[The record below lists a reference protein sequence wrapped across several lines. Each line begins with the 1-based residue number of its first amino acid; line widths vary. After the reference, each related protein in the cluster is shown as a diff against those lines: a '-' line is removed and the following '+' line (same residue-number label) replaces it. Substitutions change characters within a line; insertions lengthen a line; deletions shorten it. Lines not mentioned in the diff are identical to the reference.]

1 MTNDF
6 LEAFPS
12 DKSFYLADPSK
23 VEIKANGG
31 ERWEVKRE
39 FYIKLDVA
47 LEGHL
52 DGTLKKGVVLPPI
65 NSNNECI
72 WGAIDVDGNI
82 YKDDDF
88 KKALLGQVKKLKLPL
103 LPCFSKSRGIHFFIR
118 FTKWTDANLVS
129 KILETYI
136 KKLELPEDTER
147 FPKQSKQTGK
157 MVGNG
162 IMLPFMEGVGNDWIK
177 SFEDGFQ
184 TGTCQEFLQTLMANK
199 VDPEEVKLD
208 LFEKKKTEVSDTDD
222 NGYTKIEILQKLKDG
237 TIEQHPIIGGHY
249 YSWVQIVI
257 CKAVKQGYG
266 DNEILQ
272 MLKQVHKDTIG
283 DVKTSYDYPE
293 SYKKQINY
301 TRGANQLNIPNP
313 GDTNILNGKS
323 IDEVSK
329 FEELRKTYC
338 YVMANDMFNKIGSA
352 DFYQKFQ
359 INNFHKHEVFIQ
371 KGTIADKLL
380 ANKKFAK
387 AETFITSAKY
397 PPGIITIDRPGIIPL
412 VQKGKVL
419 NIYIPNYI
427 KPIPGDVKFIVDF
440 YKWLIGEDKWKIIEQ
455 WLAFNI
461 QNPGVKCKWAIVL
474 VSKIEGA
481 GKGLLARICSR
492 IFGFENVN
500 ENADYKHLTNT
511 HNTLL
516 IGTQILVLN
525 ELSLGDFKSKSVG
538 TNSLKNFVADDYYS
552 CNFKNKPMVKLPN
565 FTNFLLFSNDE
576 QVVKVEN
583 GSRRYFFCKIK
594 KTEEELEG
602 KSEDGT
608 FDKLWEF
615 VDSDIGASALLNYFK
630 NEVKIADPTLFKKRA
645 PKTDDL
651 KELIEQSKHPVQKK
665 LEYDLTRPDLMNRK
679 IFTWDFPGILT
690 FDWLNDKLNTQPSNS
705 YTDRYDWGSFGDDA
719 LYKFLSTN
727 CIPWNNGENTRQISI
742 DGVRQ
747 RFYLLDDSKCLFT
760 NKSYRDLKPQDIE
773 LIYKNYSSMKKEI
786 NSENGKWIEAN
797 EGIETEKQSI
807 EDGIRFA
814 IELSQLPRAIGYTKF
829 KGKTFEQIYL
839 ETMQGVISPDK
850 AIAKNI
856 KKLREHEAIIKRGLR
871 TPEQIIDTYRD
882 KEKTT
887 NDVEYEEDII

>member
-103 LPCFSKSRGIHFFIR
+103 QPCFSKSRGIHFFIR
-118 FTKWTDANLVS
+118 FTKWTDAKLVS

-147 FPKQSKQTGK
+147 FPKQSKQKGK

-162 IMLPFMEGVGNDWIK
+162 IMVPFMKGVGNDWIK

-237 TIEQHPIIGGHY
+237 TIEQHPDIGGHY

-461 QNPGVKCKWAIVL
+461 QNPGEKCKWAVVL

-760 NKSYRDLKPQDIE
+760 DKSYRDLKPQDIE

-786 NSENGKWIEAN
+786 NSENGKWIQAN

-814 IELSQLPRAIGYTKF
+814 IELSQLPRSIGYTKF
-829 KGKTFEQIYL
+829 KGKSFEQIYL

-856 KKLREHEAIIKRGLR
+856 KKLREYEAIIKRGLR

>member
-31 ERWEVKRE
+31 ERWETKRE

-52 DGTLKKGVVLPPI
+52 NGTLKKGVVLPPI

-118 FTKWTDANLVS
+118 FTKWTEANSVS

-162 IMLPFMEGVGNDWIK
+162 IMIPFMKGVGNDWIK

-208 LFEKKKTEVSDTDD
+208 LFEKKKTGVSDTDD

-237 TIEQHPIIGGHY
+237 TIEQHPNIGGHY

-301 TRGANQLNIPNP
+301 TRGVNQLNIANP

-427 KPIPGDVKFIVDF
+427 KPKPGDVKFIVDF
-440 YKWLIGEDKWKIIEQ
+440 YKWLIGEDKWKTIEQ
-455 WLAFNI
+455 WLAFNV
-461 QNPGVKCKWAIVL
+461 QNPGVKCKWAVVL
-474 VSKIEGA
+474 VSRIEGA

-516 IGTQILVLN
+516 VGTQILVLN

-583 GSRRYFFCKIK
+583 GARRYFFCKIK

-615 VDSDIGASALLNYFK
+615 VDSDTGASALLNYFK
-630 NEVKIADPTLFKKRA
+630 NEVKITDPTIFKKRA

-651 KELIEQSKHPVQKK
+651 RELIEQSKHPVQKK
-665 LEYDLTRPDLMNRK
+665 LEYDLTRPDLMKRK
-679 IFTWDFPGILT
+679 IFTWDFPGIVT

-705 YTDRYDWGSFGDDA
+705 YADKYDWGSFGDDA

-760 NKSYRDLKPQDIE
+760 DKSYRDLKPQDIE

-797 EGIETEKQSI
+797 EGIETEKQSVR
-807 EDGIRFA
+807 DGIRFA
-814 IELSQLPRAIGYTKF
+814 IELSYLPNVRGYNKY
-829 KGKTFEQIYL
+829 KGKTLEQVYL
-839 ETMQGVISPDK
+839 ETIQGVIKPDK
-850 AIAKNI
+850 AIEKNI
-856 KKLREHEAIIKRGLR
+856 KKIREYEAIIKRGCR
-871 TPEQIIDTYRD
+871 TPEQIIDTYRN
-882 KEKTT
+882 KETTT
-887 NDVEYEEDII
+887 NHVEPEEEIA